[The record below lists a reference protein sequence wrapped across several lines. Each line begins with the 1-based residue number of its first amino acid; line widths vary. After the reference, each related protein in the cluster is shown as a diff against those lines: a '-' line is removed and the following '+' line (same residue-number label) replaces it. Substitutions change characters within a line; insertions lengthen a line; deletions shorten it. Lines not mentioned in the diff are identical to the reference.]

1 MSARFKISPDAIAS
15 RVTPDEMVLVQL
27 QNDQMYVLNR
37 TAARVWELLAA
48 GCDRAEIERRLLAEF
63 QVAEDVLAAQVGQL
77 LTSLE
82 DQQLIHRDGH
92 DD

>member
-1 MSARFKISPDAIAS
+1 MAARFRISPDAIAS

-27 QNDQMYVLNR
+27 QSDQIYVLNR
-37 TAARVWELLAA
+37 TAARVWELLAD

-63 QVAEDVLAAQVGQL
+63 QVAEDVLAAQIGQL

-82 DQQLIHRDGH
+82 DQQLIHRDG
-92 DD
+92 DED